1 MVQAPCAGGSEGL
14 LPRQLPPWEVCG
26 CPCPSSSWA
35 ASPCLAAYLSS
46 SSCRRPWAG
55 ELLENNFRKEMES
68 KYKMNLLFCQ
78 HTKTKVFCCSKLP
91 DTMEEALNL
100 GKKKSTEEA
109 EGANRA
115 NQANQG
121 NQANQANRANQGIV
135 NKAMEE
141 EEQGVVNRAMGGVEE
156 PES

>member
-1 MVQAPCAGGSEGL
+1 MEKNL
-14 LPRQLPPWEVCG
+14 
-26 CPCPSSSWA
+26 
-35 ASPCLAAYLSS
+35 
-46 SSCRRPWAG
+46 
-55 ELLENNFRKEMES
+55 RKQMES
-68 KYKMNLLFCQ
+68 KYKMNLLYCQ
-78 HTKTKVFCCSKLP
+78 HTIIKDFCCSKLP

-115 NQANQG
+115 IQGNPANQT
-121 NQANQANRANQGIV
+121 NQANQGIV

-141 EEQGVVNRAMGGVEE
+141 EEQGIVNRAMGGVEE

>member
-1 MVQAPCAGGSEGL
+1 
-14 LPRQLPPWEVCG
+14 
-26 CPCPSSSWA
+26 
-35 ASPCLAAYLSS
+35 
-46 SSCRRPWAG
+46 
-55 ELLENNFRKEMES
+55 MES

-100 GKKKSTEEA
+100 GKKKSNEEA
-109 EGANRA
+109 EGANQA
-115 NQANQG
+115 DQANQG
-121 NQANQANRANQGIV
+121 NQAIQANQGIV

-141 EEQGVVNRAMGGVEE
+141 EDQGIVNRAMGGVEE

>member
-1 MVQAPCAGGSEGL
+1 
-14 LPRQLPPWEVCG
+14 
-26 CPCPSSSWA
+26 
-35 ASPCLAAYLSS
+35 
-46 SSCRRPWAG
+46 
-55 ELLENNFRKEMES
+55 MES
-68 KYKMNLLFCQ
+68 KYKMNLLYCQ
-78 HTKTKVFCCSKLP
+78 HTIIKVFCCSKLP

-115 NQANQG
+115 NRADQG
-121 NQANQANRANQGIV
+121 NQANQGIV

-141 EEQGVVNRAMGGVEE
+141 EEQGIVNRAMGGVEE